1 MMFADLAEPPLDP
14 ILGLAQLLAQDKSP
28 DKVDLGIGIYQN
40 EHGEAPV
47 LDCVKTAERWL
58 AETQPSKRYLSS
70 AGNADYN
77 TQTRGLLFGEG
88 SDGFARSR
96 TIQAPGGTG
105 ALRLASDLL
114 RKLRPEGRGF
124 SPISAWAMGWPRM
137 LPASGCWRNR
147 FPSSSSPAHT
157 PRTLHCTASGWAR

>member
-1 MMFADLAEPPLDP
+1 MFADLAEPPLDP

-47 LDCVKTAERWL
+47 LDCVKAAERWL

-77 TQTRGLLFGEG
+77 THTRGLLFGEG

-96 TIQAPGGTG
+96 TRRAARARCGSRPTCCASCGPRGVCSFRGRPGPT
-105 ALRLASDLL
+105 
-114 RKLRPEGRGF
+114 
-124 SPISAWAMGWPRM
+124 I
-137 LPASGCWRNR
+137 PASSRRAGMR
-147 FPSSSSPAHT
+147 SSSIPITIWPQA
-157 PRTLHCTASGWAR
+157 RCASTR

>member
-1 MMFADLAEPPLDP
+1 MFADLAEPPLDP

-114 RKLRPEGRGF
+114 RKLRPEGRVFIPGPTWPNHPGILCF
-124 SPISAWAMGWPRM
+124 LSA
-137 LPASGCWRNR
+137 
-147 FPSSSSPAHT
+147 
-157 PRTLHCTASGWAR
+157 